1 MSGTFVYLLTHK
13 SKKKEKKKT
22 CQMTGKSKKSH
33 ERFVLFE
40 QKKIPLEKY
49 IPPPSS
55 HILAKLGNKTFEDAQ
70 L

>member
-13 SKKKEKKKT
+13 SKKKKEKKT
-22 CQMTGKSKKSH
+22 CQMTRKSKKSH

-49 IPPPSS
+49 IPPSS